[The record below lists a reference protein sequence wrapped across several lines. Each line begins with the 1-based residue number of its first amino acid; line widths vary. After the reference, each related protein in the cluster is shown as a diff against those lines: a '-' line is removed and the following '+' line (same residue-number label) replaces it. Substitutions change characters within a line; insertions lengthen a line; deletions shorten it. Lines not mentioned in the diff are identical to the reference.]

1 MRRVAALGLVA
12 LAVMLP
18 ACANT
23 ERPEGVVE
31 RWLTS
36 LNQGKA
42 GEPGRYAPDD
52 ISEQVLP
59 NWRTLDPGQLDLI
72 EVGRGEQHDST
83 LFDTPIVLVPFRV
96 VDVDDVT
103 VVGTALV
110 SPGGRIADL
119 DESDPQLPLPSTGG
133 PRIESATA
141 TLWLVAIGVA
151 GLLILVSAGL
161 MALVQRRSVSTS

>member
-1 MRRVAALGLVA
+1 MRRFGALGLVA
-12 LAVMLP
+12 LVVLLLP
-18 ACANT
+18 ACAGA
-23 ERPEGVVE
+23 ERPEGIVE

-52 ISEQVLP
+52 ISEQVLA
-59 NWRTLDPGQLDLI
+59 NWETLEPGQLDLI

-83 LFDTPIVLVPFRV
+83 LFDTPVVLVPFRV

-103 VVGTALV
+103 FAGTALV
-110 SPGGRIADL
+110 GPGGRIAGL
-119 DESDPQLPLPSTGG
+119 DASDPKIPLPSGGG

-141 TLWLVAIGVA
+141 ALWLVVIGMAAI
-151 GLLILVSAGL
+151 LILVSAGL
-161 MALVQRRSVSTS
+161 MTLVQRRST

>member
-12 LAVMLP
+12 LALLLP
-18 ACANT
+18 TCANT
-23 ERPEGVVE
+23 ERPEGIVE

-52 ISEQVLP
+52 ISEQVLA

-83 LFDTPIVLVPFRV
+83 LFDTPVVLVPFRV

-103 VVGTALV
+103 FAGTVLV

-119 DESDPQLPLPSTGG
+119 DASDPDIPLPSGGG

-141 TLWLVAIGVA
+141 TLWVVAIGVA
-151 GLLILVSAGL
+151 ALLILTSAGL
-161 MALVQRRSVSTS
+161 MTIVQRRSA